1 MKLVPLAL
9 IALTIT
15 TAADAQTRV
24 RGYFRSDGTYVQ
36 PHVRSAPNGTTL
48 DNWSTQPNVNP
59 YTGQQGTRSP
69 QPSVPAWQPYTP
81 SQPTTPRQ
89 PPKVSCPVG
98 SFLC

>member
-1 MKLVPLAL
+1 MRALAFAL
-9 IALTIT
+9 IALTVSS
-15 TAADAQTRV
+15 AATAQTRV
-24 RGYFRSDGTYVQ
+24 RGYVRSDGTYVQ

-59 YTGQQGTRSP
+59 YTGQQGTRNP
-69 QPSVPAWQPYTP
+69 QPSVPAWKPYTP
-81 SQPTTPRQ
+81 QPTTPRQ